1 MAEAVRLTVDPDAAE
16 VAPGD
21 RLCLALTVQNTEH
34 SGAHYRLDVSG
45 IPADWYDL
53 DRPFVALV
61 PGASAQT
68 RLTVHP
74 PVSPD
79 TMAGRYTL
87 AVQVRTA
94 EDPAIQAST
103 GVALTVRTGGLDMD
117 LLPDKEGVEYRDPR
131 NEAATEARWA
141 PVLERLGIPILGVR
155 DVPAEAVRLDL
166 DGITWEL
173 VPMGTDVYDVPES
186 VYHRIRAAEA
196 AGIPFAYW
204 LWGEECFSRPTF
216 RPVREPLPARAIRL
230 GGEAAAALGTLAA
243 PLGRLVTVL
252 ARIDPIVI
260 AVIPTA
266 PNRGLWCS
274 LGAWL
279 H

>member
-1 MAEAVRLTVDPDAAE
+1 MDQVERRE
-16 VAPGD
+16 VALREQP
-21 RLCLALTVQNTEH
+21 
-34 SGAHYRLDVSG
+34 YRLG
-45 IPADWYDL
+45 
-53 DRPFVALV
+53 
-61 PGASAQT
+61 
-68 RLTVHP
+68 
-74 PVSPD
+74 
-79 TMAGRYTL
+79 
-87 AVQVRTA
+87 
-94 EDPAIQAST
+94 
-103 GVALTVRTGGLDMD
+103 
-117 LLPDKEGVEYRDPR
+117 LLPDKERVEYGDPR

-141 PVLERLGIPILGVR
+141 PALERLGIPTLGVR
-155 DVPAEAVRLDL
+155 DVPSEAVRLDL

-173 VPMGTDVYDVPES
+173 APMGTGVYDVPES

-204 LWGEECFSRPTF
+204 LWGEERFSRPAF

-230 GGEAAAALGTLAA
+230 GGEAAAVLGTLAA

-252 ARIDPIVI
+252 ASIDPVVI
-260 AVIPTA
+260 GVIPTA